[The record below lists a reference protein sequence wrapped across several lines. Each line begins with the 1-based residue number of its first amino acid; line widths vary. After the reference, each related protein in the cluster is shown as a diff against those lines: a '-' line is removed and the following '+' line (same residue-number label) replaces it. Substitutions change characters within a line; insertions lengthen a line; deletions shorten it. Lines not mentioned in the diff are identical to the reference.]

1 MSNQSDSDK
10 SGDLEA
16 IAKELASGCP
26 MCNGSGDGVYVGK
39 DWSGPTG
46 KPCEWCDGT
55 GRDRHHWARIS
66 AALCAAEKRGR
77 LQTQQNSDLAA
88 RIDELEQQLDHA
100 ESELPLAIKL
110 WRNDNKTRTRVKRIL
125 INKDGMSVGATAA
138 LVLDYIESAPARVIS
153 AIVSA
158 ECKVT
163 SGSSRT
169 CRRGTRGCT
178 IRHKLDKS

>member
-1 MSNQSDSDK
+1 MNNSNLDK
-10 SGDLEA
+10 SSGRFIVVDGSDERVPEHERGDFGWH
-16 IAKELASGCP
+16 IIDTSDGSWVAS
-26 MCNGSGDGVYVGK
+26 DGGEPEDQLFVR
-39 DWSGPTG
+39 DLNWITPTLN
-46 KPCEWCDGT
+46 K
-55 GRDRHHWARIS
+55 
-66 AALCAAEKRGR
+66 
-77 LQTQQNSDLAA
+77 LAA

-110 WRNDNKTRTRVKRIL
+110 WRKHDNKTRTRVKRIL

-158 ECKVT
+158 ECKIT